1 MIAPLS
7 FAQLPR
13 DAVVAINQV
22 TGKGPV
28 RGCRSTSTSGTA
40 TPPTGAS

>member
-13 DAVVAINQV
+13 DAVVAIDEV
-22 TGKGPV
+22 TGEGP
-28 RGCRSTSTSGTA
+28 GEGGRSTSTNGTA
-40 TPPTGAS
+40 TPPTVAS